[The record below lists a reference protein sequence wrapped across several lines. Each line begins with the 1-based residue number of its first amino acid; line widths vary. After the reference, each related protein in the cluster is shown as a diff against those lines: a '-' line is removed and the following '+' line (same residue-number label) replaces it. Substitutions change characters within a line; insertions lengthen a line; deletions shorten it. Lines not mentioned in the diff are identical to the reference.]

1 MSFKTLNSSFGIT
14 VLLPRWK
21 KENLKQLDEQ
31 LRQIKADLRR
41 QAKIK
46 SLAPT
51 LRNAPAVGRVPENE
65 VIADPRKHELIS
77 RLKSGDD
84 FLSNQDPDKAFVEF
98 GAALK
103 LAHNL
108 SDRSKM
114 KKAITGLGWLSVSSP
129 LFFWP
134 PIQRMFVY
142 CCYKGI
148 IKLLQE
154 GVGYRMLC
162 DFKNSWVQSTQMH

>member
-31 LRQIKADLRR
+31 LGQIKADLRR

-84 FLSNQDPDKAFVEF
+84 FLTNQDPDKAFVEF
-98 GAALK
+98 EAAAI

-108 SDRSKM
+108 SDRTKM
-114 KKAITGLGWLSVSSP
+114 KKAGTGLGWLSVVVSS
-129 LFFWP
+129 LFLASNP
-134 PIQRMFVY
+134 AYV
-142 CCYKGI
+142 C
-148 IKLLQE
+148 LL
-154 GVGYRMLC
+154 L
-162 DFKNSWVQSTQMH
+162 F